1 MEEINKNYIEYI
13 SIQGFRG
20 FKEKET
26 INFAY
31 PDNEK
36 NEKSG
41 LNILVGQNCSG
52 KSTILEAIKLLM
64 THFNGGYYLS
74 KSMSDS
80 ETELEIE
87 MKNVYCTTVAKT
99 DERKSFAEIQV
110 RNNDEDSD
118 KPIAAKNYFLVPSR
132 KNVVNNNLYN
142 NNERIEDFVV
152 NYQLNTS
159 QSINRR
165 NSNLNNEFISV
176 LTAIYANDKKKEK
189 FDSILNKFLENI
201 EWNLYMSDEQENS
214 FVVNIKDKCGETFF
228 DGVGD
233 GVITIIYICVGLL
246 MLEEN
251 LVSVLLIDEPEV
263 SLHPEVIKK
272 IGKVISEYSYKYQII
287 ISTHSPYLIDWNSIK
302 SGGKLIRTVNDERI
316 QVYELDNS
324 LIKNLEMT
332 PSNNPHLYAT
342 TAKEV
347 FFLKDNI
354 ILVEGQEDVVCYN
367 KILKEISRDGIYNFY
382 GWGAGGASNIKKLM
396 GILNSMG
403 YKKVVGIFD
412 GDETGVEQ
420 ADECNEEFGEKYLA
434 LNIKTGDIRDKYKT
448 IYDIETLEKIK
459 DVLDKEGILD
469 DKFKIKDDF
478 EEKHKADMIELFD
491 TIDNYFQE

>member
-1 MEEINKNYIEYI
+1 MGEINKNYIEYI

-20 FKEKET
+20 FKEKEK

-52 KSTILEAIKLLM
+52 KSTILEVIKLLM
-64 THFNGGYYLS
+64 THIKGGYYLS

-87 MKNVYCTTVAKT
+87 MKNTDCITTAKIDNRKT
-99 DERKSFAEIQV
+99 FVEINTTKDEG
-110 RNNDEDSD
+110 
-118 KPIAAKNYFLVPSR
+118 KPDDVISSKNYFLVPSR
-132 KNVVNNNLYN
+132 KNVVSNNLYN
-142 NNERIEDFVV
+142 NSDNIENFVRSY
-152 NYQLNTS
+152 NGNNS
-159 QSINRR
+159 QYINRR

-176 LTAIYANDKKKEK
+176 LTAIYSDQNKKKK
-189 FDSILNKFLENI
+189 FDEILNKFLEDI
-201 EWNLYMSDEQENS
+201 EWNLYMSDEQENA

-287 ISTHSPYLIDWNSIK
+287 ISTHSPYLIDWDSIK
-302 SGGKLIRTVNDERI
+302 SGGKLIRTVNDKRI

-324 LIKNLEMT
+324 LIKCLEMN

-382 GWGAGGASNIKKLM
+382 GWGAGGASNIKNLM

-412 GDETGVEQ
+412 GDDAGEKQ
-420 ADECNEEFGEKYLA
+420 ADVCSKEFEGEYLA
-434 LNIKTGDIRDKYKT
+434 LNIKMEDIRDKYKT

-459 DVLDKEGILD
+459 DVLEKEGILD
-469 DKFKIKDDF
+469 DKFKIKDNF
-478 EEKHKADMIELFD
+478 EEKHKADMLELFD
-491 TIDNYFQE
+491 TIDKYFEE